1 MTLKDFIPAFHRL
14 RDSGFI
20 RTKRQGPTG
29 VGHTLEQAL
38 GLTENNI
45 AAPDLGDLIELKAHR
60 LGVNSMIT
68 LFTFNRNA
76 WKMPPLDAIRMYGT
90 FDKNGRQGLYF
101 TMTLQPNSSGLFL
114 YVDKD
119 AISVRH
125 ISGRVVAEWQL
136 DQLTEQFEAKI
147 PALILVSAQS
157 EMRGDV
163 EWFHY
168 TRAQLMRGTSPEIL
182 GEQIQSGHVLVDLR
196 LHDKGT
202 SARNH
207 GTGFRAFED
216 KLPLL
221 FERIEDL

>member
-14 RDSGFI
+14 RDNGFI

-38 GLTENNI
+38 GLMENNI
-45 AAPDLGDLIELKAHR
+45 AAPDLGGRIELKAHR

>member
-14 RDSGFI
+14 RDNGFI

-38 GLTENNI
+38 GLMENNI
-45 AAPDLGDLIELKAHR
+45 AAPDLGGRIELKAHR

-76 WKMPPLDAIRMYGT
+76 WKMPPLDAIRTYGT

-114 YVDKD
+114 YVDTD

-182 GEQIQSGHVLVDLR
+182 GEQIQTGHVLVDLR